1 MVWIKNVIIDIIVT
15 LVIIVVTSNVLPEWA
30 DWIVLV
36 YTPLML
42 LMKALALFGGI
53 SKIKQKNPE
62 EEPPAWFLHVLY
74 AINTAALAY
83 AGWYITA
90 GQWAL
95 IWLFSFII
103 DRRG

>member
-1 MVWIKNVIIDIIVT
+1 MGWIKNVIIDIIVT
-15 LVIIVVTSNVLPEWA
+15 IVIIVVTSNVLPAWA
-30 DWIVLV
+30 DWIVLI
-36 YTPLML
+36 YTPMML

-53 SKIKQKNPE
+53 AKIKHKNPE

-74 AINTAALAY
+74 AINTVALAY

-90 GQWAL
+90 GQWAF